1 MSSDGALDLTVDGK
15 LDAGLA
21 NNALSLTG
29 RQVTG
34 TISVAAQIR
43 GTVAKPQA
51 QGSIRLANGEFRD
64 DETGFKLSEITG
76 VMVANGN
83 MIRIERL
90 GGATPDGGMISA
102 SGEARLDP
110 AAGFPG
116 EMRVT
121 GKHAQVVANSV
132 LTATADIAVTV
143 SGRLAQK
150 PNVDGRITIKSMDVT
165 VPDRFSSISAPIPG
179 TEHVNPTPTAAARL
193 AQITNAKAAKG
204 RAPLFDA
211 TLNLTISAPN
221 RNFVR
226 GRGIYAEVGG
236 NLHVSGSARDPEV
249 NGGFDLLRGSLTLLG
264 KRLVFTQ
271 GQVRFHGE
279 VIPELNLVAETTAT
293 DITARIA
300 VTGPANQPSFQ
311 ISSQPSL
318 PEDEILSRILFQR
331 PSGSLSA
338 FQAIELANAV
348 ATLSGNNDAFERL
361 RRSLGVDS
369 LDISTSATGGPQVG
383 ATRAINDRIS
393 VGVTTG
399 ARPQDNGVNVDLDVT
414 RHIRL
419 QAGVD
424 ATGGTNAGIGVE
436 WEYK

>member
-29 RQVTG
+29 RRVTG

-43 GTVAKPQA
+43 GTVVKPQA

-64 DETGFKLSEITG
+64 DETGFKLTEITG

-90 GGATPDGGMISA
+90 GGATPDGGIISA

-150 PNVDGRITIKSMDVT
+150 PNVDGRITIESMDVT

-204 RAPLFDA
+204 RALVRRDA
-211 TLNLTISAPN
+211 EPHDFRAQPHLRPRARYLC
-221 RNFVR
+221 R
-226 GRGIYAEVGG
+226 GRRQSACLRIGARSAGRLGASTSCAARWPCSG
-236 NLHVSGSARDPEV
+236 NGWSSPKASFGS
-249 NGGFDLLRGSLTLLG
+249 
-264 KRLVFTQ
+264 
-271 GQVRFHGE
+271 
-279 VIPELNLVAETTAT
+279 TAT
-293 DITARIA
+293 
-300 VTGPANQPSFQ
+300 
-311 ISSQPSL
+311 
-318 PEDEILSRILFQR
+318 
-331 PSGSLSA
+331 
-338 FQAIELANAV
+338 
-348 ATLSGNNDAFERL
+348 
-361 RRSLGVDS
+361 
-369 LDISTSATGGPQVG
+369 
-383 ATRAINDRIS
+383 
-393 VGVTTG
+393 
-399 ARPQDNGVNVDLDVT
+399 
-414 RHIRL
+414 
-419 QAGVD
+419 
-424 ATGGTNAGIGVE
+424 
-436 WEYK
+436 